1 MNNLGI
7 HKEFI
12 FKRKMNLT
20 QRNGTSA
27 QMCIINVSYKLCV
40 IFLVIKQ
47 NIELYKQIINM
58 CIRKE
63 ERKKKR
69 KRKLKTN
76 QVGICR
82 FVKKYISNTNCSTIK
97 MNNAKL

>member
-47 NIELYKQIINM
+47 NIELYK
-58 CIRKE
+58 
-63 ERKKKR
+63 
-69 KRKLKTN
+69 
-76 QVGICR
+76 
-82 FVKKYISNTNCSTIK
+82 
-97 MNNAKL
+97 